1 MFQVQG
7 RMAEMQIQHRHN
19 DGAWS
24 PLQPAHHDPA
34 AHDPERDWVN
44 GAVSVCTSC
53 GEEVRIMQPPVA
65 SSEGDTT

>member
-1 MFQVQG
+1 MFQASG

-34 AHDPERDWVN
+34 AHDPERDWAH
-44 GAVSVCTSC
+44 GAVYVCESC
-53 GEEVRIMQPPVA
+53 GEEVRVIQRPEA

>member
-1 MFQVQG
+1 MFQASG

-24 PLQPAHHDPA
+24 PLAPAHPDPT

-44 GAVSVCTSC
+44 GAVYVCESC
-53 GEEVRIMQPPVA
+53 GEEVRVIERQEA
-65 SSEGDTT
+65 SPAGDTT